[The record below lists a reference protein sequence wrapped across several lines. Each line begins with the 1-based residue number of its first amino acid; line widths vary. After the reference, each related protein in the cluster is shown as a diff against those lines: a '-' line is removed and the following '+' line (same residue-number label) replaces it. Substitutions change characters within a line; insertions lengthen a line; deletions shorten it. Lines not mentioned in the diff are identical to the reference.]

1 MSGQVADV
9 GVRSS
14 TCGVVHNLCWLD
26 VCLFFQSIVLVIRN
40 VLVKKSSDSKKYGG
54 SGEL

>member
-14 TCGVVHNLCWLD
+14 TCGVVQNLCWLD
-26 VCLFFQSIVLVIRN
+26 VRRFFKSIALVIRN
-40 VLVKKSSDSKKYGG
+40 VLVKKSSDLKKY
-54 SGEL
+54 

>member
-1 MSGQVADV
+1 MSGQVAGV

-14 TCGVVHNLCWLD
+14 TCGVVQNLCWLD
-26 VCLFFQSIVLVIRN
+26 VHRFVQSIVLVIRN
-40 VLVKKSSDSKKYGG
+40 VLVKKSSDLKKYGG

>member
-14 TCGVVHNLCWLD
+14 TCGVVQNLCWSE
-26 VCLFFQSIVLVIRN
+26 VYSFVQTIVLVIRN
-40 VLVKKSSDSKKYGG
+40 VLVKKSSDLKKY
-54 SGEL
+54 

>member
-14 TCGVVHNLCWLD
+14 TCGVVQNLCWLD
-26 VCLFFQSIVLVIRN
+26 VCSFVQPIVLVIRN
-40 VLVKKSSDSKKYGG
+40 VLVKKSSDLKKY
-54 SGEL
+54 

>member
-14 TCGVVHNLCWLD
+14 TCGVVQNLCWLE
-26 VCLFFQSIVLVIRN
+26 VCRFFHSIVLVMRN
-40 VLVKKSSDSKKYGG
+40 VSVKKSSDLKKY
-54 SGEL
+54 